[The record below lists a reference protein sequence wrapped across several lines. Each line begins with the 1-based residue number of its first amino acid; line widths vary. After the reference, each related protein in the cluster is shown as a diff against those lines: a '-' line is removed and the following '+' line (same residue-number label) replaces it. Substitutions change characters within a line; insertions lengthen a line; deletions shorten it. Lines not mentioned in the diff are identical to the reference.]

1 MENRVSELF
10 DLLDRFDELVS
21 AYSSLGLLASISG
34 EASASQVGDVLQV
47 MQLPLDGLQTDFRA
61 FLAEVRQQGV
71 SP

>member
-1 MENRVSELF
+1 MKNHASELF
-10 DLLDRFDELVS
+10 ILVDRLDVIVN

-34 EASASQVGDVLQV
+34 DSSASRVGDVLQC
-47 MQLPLDGLQTDFRA
+47 MESSLRGLQTDFRA